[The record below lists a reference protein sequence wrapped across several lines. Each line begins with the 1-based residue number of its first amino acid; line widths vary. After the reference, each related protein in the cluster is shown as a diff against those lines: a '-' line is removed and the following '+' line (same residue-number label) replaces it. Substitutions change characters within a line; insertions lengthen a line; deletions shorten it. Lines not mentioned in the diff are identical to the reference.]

1 MSVEITIDGL
11 NARQKV
17 LADMIWACDSRAQIN
32 TLIRSLPT
40 VQLQDEAKSIMEMMI
55 LATIEQAYDGLG
67 SLDEAED
74 VLKKI
79 AKKT

>member
-1 MSVEITIDGL
+1 MSVEITIEGL
-11 NARQKV
+11 NERQKV

-67 SLDEAED
+67 SLDEAD
-74 VLKKI
+74 ALIRKVNR
-79 AKKT
+79 